1 MIVDRFLLLY
11 LYIFSMYFS
20 GIYLEGLNW
29 IIFFISS
36 FLILSYPIF
45 KVLKNKAIPSDVNV
59 YIFGVTILI
68 YSTVRLM
75 TVGISGLGVLEG
87 LLSFVLVLFFSLSAI
102 VDRPKY
108 SYKIILKFFIFLSLF
123 NAVWSL
129 FQFIDYSF
137 YKEALTFFGTSPG
150 REASLTRLF
159 NNDRFVGFVDV
170 PNQAGFLYSIG
181 LMSILQMYFLKYTN
195 LLTSLSVLCF
205 LVLVGSLAGS
215 KVLFLGIFFAFLYIV
230 LFLLPRFGLLLLIAI
245 AMIGIT
251 LIAFQYDLGRVTGN
265 RLGEHSVIFYQLST
279 FNVSDIY
286 FGSSLGLTSAI
297 DSGFLISFF
306 TGGLLL
312 LFMHLFVYLSWGRY
326 VFTNFKHTSIDIFL
340 IILFVL
346 TFISEIFF
354 PVFSRESINYLVA
367 FLFVFSKHKG
377 RLNSKI
383 V

>member
-1 MIVDRFLLLY
+1 
-11 LYIFSMYFS
+11 MYFS
-20 GIYLEGLNW
+20 GIYLEGSNW

-45 KVLKNKAIPSDVNV
+45 KVLKNKTIPSDVNF

-68 YSTVRLM
+68 YCTIHLM
-75 TVGISGLGVLEG
+75 TVGVSGLGVLEG

-102 VDRPKY
+102 IDRPKY
-108 SYKIILKFFIFLSLF
+108 SYKTILKLFIFLSLF
-123 NAVWSL
+123 NAIWSL

-137 YKEALTFFGTSPG
+137 YGGGAMFGVSPG
-150 REASLTRLF
+150 KEASLTRLF
-159 NNDRFVGFVDV
+159 NNARFVGFVDV

-181 LMSILQMYFLKYTN
+181 LMSILQMYFLKYTS
-195 LLTSLSVLCF
+195 LLVSLTALCF

-230 LFLLPRFGLLLLIAI
+230 LFLLPRFRLLLLIAI
-245 AMIGIT
+245 AIIGIT
-251 LIAFQYDLGRVTGN
+251 LIAFQYDLGRVTGS

-279 FNVSDIY
+279 FNVSDMY
-286 FGSSLGLTSAI
+286 FGSSLGLTSPI

-312 LFMHLFVYLSWGRY
+312 LFMHLFVYLAWARY
-326 VFTNFKHTSIDIFL
+326 VFRDLKYTSINIFL
-340 IILFVL
+340 MMLFVL
-346 TFISEIFF
+346 SFISEIFF
-354 PVFSRESINYLVA
+354 PVFSRESINYLAA
-367 FLFVFSKHKG
+367 FLLVFSKYKG
-377 RLNSKI
+377 RLNAKK